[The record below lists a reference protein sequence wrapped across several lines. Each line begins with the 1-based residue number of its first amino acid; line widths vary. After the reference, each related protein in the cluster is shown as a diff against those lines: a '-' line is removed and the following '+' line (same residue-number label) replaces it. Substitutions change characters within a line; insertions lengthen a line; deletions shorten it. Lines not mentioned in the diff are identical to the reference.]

1 MTTPVTPMT
10 IKQAADHLGLTIWEV
25 REMTERGE
33 LPYATLNGRRF
44 VAREDLGP
52 ATAGSLMARRFGWNV
67 TETHGIHAEELGH
80 TVRQTMAER
89 GVSMGDMLAAMRRSP
104 VGWDMSLRTLQR
116 RLSGEVP
123 FLVTELLVAATEL
136 GMQVSD
142 LVARAERA
150 PA

>member
-33 LPYATLNGRRF
+33 LPYAMLNGRRF

-67 TETHGIHAEELGH
+67 TATHGIHAEELGR
-80 TVRQTMAER
+80 TVKQTMTER
-89 GVSMGDMLAAMRRSP
+89 GVSMGDMQAKLLSKVEELTLHLIRMEKENAA
-104 VGWDMSLRTLQR
+104 LRERVQVLETA
-116 RLSGEVP
+116 S
-123 FLVTELLVAATEL
+123 VT
-136 GMQVSD
+136 
-142 LVARAERA
+142 R
-150 PA
+150 